1 MGGCTISDGYLLSAR
16 ATTSFAP
23 TFFLATLFLAGV
35 LPGSYVHAD
44 DSSVDTFPANNQAN
58 QSANN
63 HSSSL
68 PLIQFSIKPRLCVL
82 NAGEEVCRDEL
93 EVKWQSA
100 QARSLCLYQS
110 DKADPL
116 RCWREATAGE
126 YQFELTASVSTD
138 FQLRELDTNTAVSD
152 QRFQVVYNEKKY
164 RKARRNPWSFF

>member
-1 MGGCTISDGYLLSAR
+1 MGGCTIFDGYLLSAR
-16 ATTSFAP
+16 ATTLFA
-23 TFFLATLFLAGV
+23 ASLFLAAS
-35 LPGSYVHAD
+35 LPGSYAHAGD
-44 DSSVDTFPANNQAN
+44 PVVNNPAGAN
-58 QSANN
+58 
-63 HSSSL
+63 SSSL

-93 EVKWQSA
+93 EVKWLSA

-110 DKADPL
+110 DKTEPL
-116 RCWREATAGE
+116 RCWQNATKGE

-138 FQLRELDTNTAVSD
+138 FQLRELDSETSLSD